1 MVTKKIIQIISN
13 GKLKVLTFLITI
25 SCFVPAPPKYI
36 EYKIIDS
43 TSNSKELLVFP
54 TYNYNYIT
62 SKINSTIKIVNISDE
77 NQKLKPFKY
86 FYKSKNYSICFD
98 SLEVIQKRLFYN
110 DFLKVKDIEILPK
123 DTINIQ
129 MICSKNAL
137 QKVILE
143 KDTVNLSIQIQ
154 NNIFKFKFIPIRK

>member
-1 MVTKKIIQIISN
+1 MVVKKIIQFFSN
-13 GKLKVLTFLITI
+13 SKYEILIFLITI

-43 TSNSKELLVFP
+43 TNNSKDLLVFP
-54 TYNYNYIT
+54 TFNYNYIT
-62 SKINSTIKIVNISDE
+62 YKINSTIKIVNISDRK
-77 NQKLKPFKY
+77 QKLNPFKY
-86 FYKSKNYSICFD
+86 SYESKNTSVCFD
-98 SLEVIQKRLFYN
+98 SLEVIQKKVFS
-110 DFLKVKDIEILPK
+110 DSFLKVEEIEILPK

-129 MICSKNAL
+129 MRCSKNTL

-154 NNIFKFKFIPIRK
+154 NNKFEFQFIPIRK